1 MKLKIAIM
9 NGDDIGIEIVPMAKL
24 VLTEALKT
32 LGYDIE
38 LIDLPIGNL
47 AHSKYGDT
55 FPEYTVSQLNEVHG
69 IICGP
74 IGHNNY
80 PRNDSTWKMPPISC
94 LLYTSDAADE

>member
-38 LIDLPIGNL
+38 LIDLPIGDL

-69 IICGP
+69 IICA
-74 IGHNNY
+74 
-80 PRNDSTWKMPPISC
+80 
-94 LLYTSDAADE
+94 L